1 MSATAAADGSSAR
14 DRRDAPRVTVVIPL
28 HNGVRYLAQAV
39 ASVRAQTFER
49 WEAVLVDDASTD
61 GTRALACEL
70 AAGDPAR
77 IRVLALE
84 RNVGVAGARAAAI
97 ATATAADLVALLDQ
111 DDVLGADFLSRCV
124 ALYDERTAGGRRVA
138 IVACNPWIVDERGRR
153 GGTFAER
160 YGWTDTVDYDA
171 MIQRNCICARALFS
185 REAYERAGGF
195 ATETQPCD
203 DYDLWLRMLE
213 LGYEV
218 VATRESLASYRLHAA
233 ATSRD
238 VGRMAETIVRVQG
251 RALARGRVT
260 PRQRRALRERMRH
273 HRALRERARVRAALA
288 EGRRATALARA
299 ARALPYGA
307 IALLQRPSR
316 WPEWARD
323 VLRRRGVPG
332 GSAGVAS

>member
-1 MSATAAADGSSAR
+1 MSATAAADGSSAH
-14 DRRDAPRVTVVIPL
+14 DRPGAPRVTVVVPL
-28 HNGVRYLAQAV
+28 HNGVRYLEQAL

-61 GTRALACEL
+61 GTHALACEL
-70 AAGDPAR
+70 AARDPAR
-77 IRVLALE
+77 IRVIALE

-97 ATATAADLVALLDQ
+97 GAATTADLVALLDQ
-111 DDVLGADFLSRCV
+111 DDVLGEDFLERCV
-124 ALYDERTAGGRRVA
+124 ALYDEQIAGGRRVA
-138 IVACNPWIVDERGRR
+138 IVACNPWIVDEQGRR

-160 YGWTDTVDYDA
+160 YGWTDAIDYDA

-195 ATETQPCD
+195 VTETQPCD

-218 VATRESLASYRLHAA
+218 VTTRASLASYRLHAA

-238 VGRMAETIVRVQG
+238 VGRMAETILVVHE
-251 RALARGRVT
+251 RALRRGAIG
-260 PRQRRALRERMRH
+260 PRRRRAIRERMRH

-299 ARALPYGA
+299 VRALPYGA

-323 VLRRRGVPG
+323 VLRRGAAG